1 MFKLIVSFGVMSCMG
16 FSSKIENLIEGFL
29 NDIDHGYSDN
39 SEYESGLGC
48 NIYYGEAAEPVTPV
62 L

>member
-16 FSSKIENLIEGFL
+16 FSSKIENLIEPLLPIISTLSCRSQDPKFQK
-29 NDIDHGYSDN
+29 
-39 SEYESGLGC
+39 
-48 NIYYGEAAEPVTPV
+48 AEPVTPV